1 MTKKERITQNI
12 QKKVVWET
20 KIEGKHKSCLFLHK
34 TINYEQRMEKPF
46 AAATLRKRCCI
57 FKRLA
62 CFCPTPQ
69 KEVG

>member
-46 AAATLRKRCCI
+46 AAETLRKQKTSMLLPHSA
-57 FKRLA
+57 KR
-62 CFCPTPQ
+62 
-69 KEVG
+69 GG